1 MMRSIYIVY
10 CYVFFFKYTASTE
23 IYTYCPTLSLHDAL
37 PICLLIL
44 AERFPLALRLAGA
57 AHIDRDG
64 DVAVCGDVRIG
75 TADRADDAAG
85 RSEEHT
91 SELQS
96 LMRISY
102 AVFCLKKKKHT
113 THKPTT
119 TYRTTTNGINDTTDK
134 LTRSK

>member
-1 MMRSIYIVY
+1 MLRGGDYRG
-10 CYVFFFKYTASTE
+10 
-23 IYTYCPTLSLHDAL
+23 DAEVRDAVDADAAVAKCL
-37 PICLLIL
+37 LRDPVDDFAVVGLLIL

-102 AVFCLKKKKHT
+102 AVFCLHKKNK
-113 THKPTT
+113 
-119 TYRTTTNGINDTTDK
+119 
-134 LTRSK
+134 